1 MTNRHNNHDADPWAE
16 ARAMLD
22 MPGGMLNIAYEALDR
37 HVIHGQAPGRR
48 RDPASAGHRRGRARD
63 AGAGLM
69 GSFTM
74 PSLGADMEAGTLVEW
89 LVKPGDEVHRGDAI
103 AVVETQKGA
112 IEIECFE
119 DGKVL
124 ELQADLGAT
133 LPVGAP
139 LALIL
144 GPGETEPESKEPEAP
159 AIAAKSEAVP
169 APAIA
174 GKPEAAPGHVDA
186 DKTGVTP
193 TSAVAGQAKA
203 ASGPAVA
210 APLPGGAAAA
220 SPAARVRAREL
231 GIDLATV
238 TGSGPAGAVLLTD
251 LEAVKPTAGP
261 TQTASP
267 MLEMRKAIAAAMAR
281 SKQTIPHF
289 YLSETIDVQPALAW
303 TEAQNADRPP
313 SDRLLLG
320 ALFVRATALAAAKV
334 PSVNGQFVDG
344 SLCPSDPVNA
354 GIAVALRGGGL
365 VAPALIDAGA
375 MSVDETMAG
384 MRDLVFRAR
393 AGRLRS
399 SEMTEGTITIS
410 SLGET
415 GAEAMA
421 GVIFPP
427 QVALVGLGAPKLRP
441 WVVDGAVVP
450 RTVVTLTL
458 SVDHRAS
465 DGRQAAR
472 FIAEF
477 QSLIASPEAL

>member
-1 MTNRHNNHDADPWAE
+1 
-16 ARAMLD
+16 
-22 MPGGMLNIAYEALDR
+22 
-37 HVIHGQAPGRR
+37 
-48 RDPASAGHRRGRARD
+48 
-63 AGAGLM
+63 M

-74 PSLGADMEAGTLVEW
+74 PSLGADMEAGKLVEW
-89 LVKPGDEVHRGDAI
+89 LVKPGDKVHRGDVV

-119 DGKVL
+119 DGRVL

-144 GPGETEPESKEPEAP
+144 GAGEVAPEPKKPEAP
-159 AIAAKSEAVP
+159 AVADRL
-169 APAIA
+169 
-174 GKPEAAPGHVDA
+174 EAAPM
-186 DKTGVTP
+186 P
-193 TSAVAGQAKA
+193 VAAGKAKA
-203 ASGPAVA
+203 ASGEDVA
-210 APLPGGAAAA
+210 ASLPRGAAAA

-238 TGSGPAGAVLLTD
+238 TGSGPAGAVLLSD
-251 LEAVKPTAGP
+251 LEAGKP
-261 TQTASP
+261 ASARVQPAAP
-267 MLEMRKAIAAAMAR
+267 MAEMRKAIAAAMAR
-281 SKQTIPHF
+281 SKRTIPHF
-289 YLSETIDVQPALAW
+289 YLSETIDVQPALDW
-303 TEAQNADRPP
+303 VDAQNADRAP

-344 SLCPSDPVNA
+344 SLCPSDRVNT
-354 GIAVALRGGGL
+354 GVAVALRGGGL
-365 VAPALIDAGA
+365 VAPALMDAGS

-399 SEMTEGTITIS
+399 SELTEGTITIS

-441 WVVDGAVVP
+441 WVVEGAVVP

-458 SVDHRAS
+458 SVDHRVS

-472 FIAEF
+472 FIAAF
-477 QSLIASPEAL
+477 QSLIASPEDL

>member
-1 MTNRHNNHDADPWAE
+1 
-16 ARAMLD
+16 
-22 MPGGMLNIAYEALDR
+22 
-37 HVIHGQAPGRR
+37 
-48 RDPASAGHRRGRARD
+48 
-63 AGAGLM
+63 M

-144 GPGETEPESKEPEAP
+144 GPGETAPESKEPEAL
-159 AIAAKSEAVP
+159 AVAAKPEAVP

-174 GKPEAAPGHVDA
+174 GKPEAAPSHVVA
-186 DKTGVTP
+186 DKP
-193 TSAVAGQAKA
+193 E
-203 ASGPAVA
+203 ASPGPAVA
-210 APLPGGAAAA
+210 APLASGATAA

-238 TGSGPAGAVLLTD
+238 TGSGPAGAVLLRD
-251 LEAVKPTAGP
+251 LEARNTAAARA
-261 TQTASP
+261 QTASP
-267 MLEMRKAIAAAMAR
+267 MVDMRKAIAAAMAR

-289 YLSETIDVQPALAW
+289 YLSETIDVQPALTWMDAR
-303 TEAQNADRPP
+303 NADRAP

-344 SLCPSDPVNA
+344 SLRPSERVNA
-354 GIAVALRGGGL
+354 GVAVALRGGGL
-365 VAPALIDAGA
+365 VAPALIDADA
-375 MSVDETMAG
+375 MSLDETMAG
-384 MRDLVFRAR
+384 MRDLVSRAR

-410 SLGET
+410 SLGGT

-441 WVVDGAVVP
+441 WVVDGAVAP

-477 QSLIASPEAL
+477 QCHIASPETL

>member
-1 MTNRHNNHDADPWAE
+1 
-16 ARAMLD
+16 
-22 MPGGMLNIAYEALDR
+22 
-37 HVIHGQAPGRR
+37 
-48 RDPASAGHRRGRARD
+48 
-63 AGAGLM
+63 M
-69 GSFTM
+69 GIFTM

-89 LVKPGDEVHRGDAI
+89 LVKPGDEVHRGDVL

-119 DGKVL
+119 DGRVL

-144 GPGETEPESKEPEAP
+144 GPGEAAPEPKEPEAP
-159 AIAAKSEAVP
+159 AADTKPEAVP
-169 APAIA
+169 AQALA
-174 GKPEAAPGHVDA
+174 DTPEVAPD
-186 DKTGVTP
+186 
-193 TSAVAGQAKA
+193 
-203 ASGPAVA
+203 PAVA
-210 APLPGGAAAA
+210 TPLPHGATAA
-220 SPAARVRAREL
+220 SPAARARASEL
-231 GIDLATV
+231 GIDLATI
-238 TGSGPAGAVLLTD
+238 TGSGPAGAVLLKD
-251 LEAVKPTAGP
+251 LEVRKSSAAIV
-261 TQTASP
+261 QTASP

-289 YLSETIDVQPALAW
+289 YLSETIDVQPALEW
-303 TEAQNADRPP
+303 VEARNADRPP

-344 SLCPSDPVNA
+344 ALRPTDRVNI

-365 VAPALIDAGA
+365 VAPALVDAGA
-375 MSVDETMAG
+375 MSVDETMSG

-399 SEMTEGTITIS
+399 SEVTEGTITIS
-410 SLGET
+410 SLGAV

-441 WVVDGAVVP
+441 WIVEGTVVP

-458 SVDHRAS
+458 SVDHRVS

-477 QSLIASPEAL
+477 QSHIASPETL

>member
-1 MTNRHNNHDADPWAE
+1 
-16 ARAMLD
+16 
-22 MPGGMLNIAYEALDR
+22 
-37 HVIHGQAPGRR
+37 
-48 RDPASAGHRRGRARD
+48 
-63 AGAGLM
+63 M
-69 GSFTM
+69 GIFTM

-89 LVKPGDEVHRGDAI
+89 LVKPGDEVRRGDAV

-112 IEIECFE
+112 IEIECFQS
-119 DGKVL
+119 GKVL
-124 ELQADLGAT
+124 ELQASLGAT

-144 GPGETEPESKEPEAP
+144 GPGEAVEAPEEPQEPETP
-159 AIAAKSEAVP
+159 ADGATSETKPVP
-169 APAIA
+169 TM
-174 GKPEAAPGHVDA
+174 A
-186 DKTGVTP
+186 DM
-193 TSAVAGQAKA
+193 
-203 ASGPAVA
+203 PAVA
-210 APLPGGAAAA
+210 PGLSVATQMPCGAIAA

-238 TGSGPAGAVLLTD
+238 KGSGPIGAVLLTD
-251 LEAVKPTAGP
+251 LEARKPAVARGKAAP
-261 TQTASP
+261 A
-267 MLEMRKAIAAAMAR
+267 MMDMRKAIAAAMAR

-289 YLSETIDVQPALAW
+289 YLSETIDVQPALEW
-303 TEAQNADRPP
+303 IEARNADRPP

-344 SLCPSDPVNA
+344 TLHSTDRVNA
-354 GIAVALRGGGL
+354 GVAVALRGGGL

-384 MRDLVFRAR
+384 MRDLISRAR

-415 GAEAMA
+415 GAEAMV

-458 SVDHRAS
+458 SVDHRVS

-472 FIAEF
+472 FVAEF
-477 QSLIASPEAL
+477 QSQIASPETL